1 MSMNEKEFILMVQ
14 YAMERDTITEI
25 ARKLG
30 YSRNTIYKKFD
41 QFEIPFTPSE
51 RNVESMAT
59 LSPLLADIQFDMKT
73 LNELELAMEDW
84 MSTGHEVI
92 IKIKLAKDS
101 IINRKIPSPV

>member
-25 ARKLG
+25 ARKLS

-41 QFEIPFTPSE
+41 EFEIPFTPSE

-84 MSTGHEVI
+84 MTT
-92 IKIKLAKDS
+92 
-101 IINRKIPSPV
+101 